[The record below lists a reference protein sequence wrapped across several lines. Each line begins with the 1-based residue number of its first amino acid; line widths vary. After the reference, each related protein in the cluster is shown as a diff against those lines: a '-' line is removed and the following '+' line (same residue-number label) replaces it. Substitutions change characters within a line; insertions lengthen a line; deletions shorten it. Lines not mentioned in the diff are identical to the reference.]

1 MKTATQPTIQDKFN
15 KYHAANPDVFRLFL
29 HYAFEAKNA
38 GFTQYS
44 AWAIMNRIRWHH
56 DVNTPQKGE
65 FKISNDYIAWYARKA
80 MAENPL
86 SFKGFFKIK
95 RLSRM

>member
-1 MKTATQPTIQDKFN
+1 MIATKPTIQAKFE
-15 KYHAANPDVFRLFL
+15 KYHVENPGVYRLFT

-38 GFTQYS
+38 GFTRYS

-65 FKISNDYIAWYARKA
+65 FKISNDYIAWYARKL
-80 MAENPL
+80 MADCPL
-86 SFKGFFKIK
+86 SFDGFFKVK
-95 RLSRM
+95 KLSRK